1 MDHMKLLKQG
11 VEEEA
16 AACPPQFR
24 LENAYVDP
32 VAKVEALSA
41 QLIILVCEI
50 MLVENKSCF
59 MRLNL
64 HRLKN

>member
-16 AACPPQFR
+16 AACPPEFR

-41 QLIILVCEI
+41 QLIILV
-50 MLVENKSCF
+50 
-59 MRLNL
+59 RLAVIDDKKR
-64 HRLKN
+64 H

>member
-11 VEEEA
+11 VAEEA
-16 AACPPQFR
+16 AACPPEYR

-41 QLIILVCEI
+41 QLIILV
-50 MLVENKSCF
+50 
-59 MRLNL
+59 
-64 HRLKN
+64 

>member
-1 MDHMKLLKQG
+1 MKLLKQG

-16 AACPPQFR
+16 AACPPEYR

-41 QLIILVCEI
+41 QLILLVYQAIIGEKIAPTNYFC
-50 MLVENKSCF
+50 
-59 MRLNL
+59 
-64 HRLKN
+64 RLKNWKKR

>member
-1 MDHMKLLKQG
+1 MKLLKQG

-16 AACPPQFR
+16 AACPPEFR

-41 QLIILVCEI
+41 QLIILVREKYSW
-50 MLVENKSCF
+50 N
-59 MRLNL
+59 NL
-64 HRLKN
+64 YFTL

>member
-16 AACPPQFR
+16 AACPPEFR
-24 LENAYVDP
+24 LESAYVDP

-41 QLIILVCEI
+41 QLIILA
-50 MLVENKSCF
+50 SF
-59 MRLNL
+59 TYFNL
-64 HRLKN
+64 MAWLEK